1 MLLQDQII
9 PSIFKHLPFKNL
21 IYQLCVSKQFR
32 RLACDAIL
40 PILLDSTLYEFQE
53 QIEICFKIGIWLPTE
68 LRNKI
73 SDSSRNQIILKM
85 ACKYCISS
93 EIVPCI
99 SRGADVNKP
108 DEKHGHYPVHT
119 VCIGGA
125 SRDCIKTLILLLRE
139 ADLNAYE
146 VSPLSLLC
154 PGLYARYNISMLKL
168 LLEDGICV
176 NGNRENW
183 RTPLSIVL
191 SSDNSPSKM
200 TPIVDLLLD
209 YNADVEND
217 DITVAIKKKYDD
229 ILILRLIEQEK
240 ITSEM
245 RAKQT
250 NETQK

>member
-1 MLLQDQII
+1 MLLRDQII

-21 IYQLCVSKQFR
+21 IYQLCVSRQFR

-53 QIEICFKIGIWLPTE
+53 QIDICFKIGIWFPEE

-119 VCIGGA
+119 VCTGGA
-125 SRDCIKTLILLLRE
+125 NRDCIETLILLLRE
-139 ADLNAYE
+139 ADLNAYIP
-146 VSPLSLLC
+146 SPLSLLC
-154 PGLYARYNISMLKL
+154 PGLCARYNISMLKL
-168 LLEDGICV
+168 LLEYGICV
-176 NGNRENW
+176 NGTG
-183 RTPLSIVL
+183 RTPLNIVL
-191 SSDNSPSKM
+191 SSYNSPSKM
-200 TPIVDLLLD
+200 TPIVNVLLD

-217 DITVAIKKKYDD
+217 DITVAINKKYDD
-229 ILILRLIEQEK
+229 VLISRLIEQEK
-240 ITSEM
+240 ITSAL
-245 RAKQT
+245 RT
-250 NETQK
+250 TQK